1 MSSEIINTRIWIC
14 TCVHKLVCLFVCLFP
29 RYVRARVCGCQEG
42 EVVVCCAEG
51 HEGTIP
57 SLWGNILQLF
67 QNGRHRRINGCLH
80 NRVNTQGFHSKVYNI
95 KDAHNSR
102 FPTFS
107 PPPRITQLRV
117 HRPRCAF
124 TPSLK

>member
-1 MSSEIINTRIWIC
+1 MNELRNNQHTDLDLHLCSQA
-14 TCVHKLVCLFVCLFP
+14 CVFVCLFP
-29 RYVRARVCGCQEG
+29 RYVRACVCGCQEG

-80 NRVNTQGFHSKVYNI
+80 KRVNTQGFHSKVYNI
-95 KDAHNSR
+95 KDEHNSR

-107 PPPRITQLRV
+107 PPRITQLRV